1 MQGVVVP
8 EIGCIVLQSGGVYAQ
23 QQFLPV
29 LHLSN
34 SLQGRFESMT
44 SKQLCTV
51 CMHTKRLLASL

>member
-44 SKQLCTV
+44 
-51 CMHTKRLLASL
+51 